1 RMVLRESG
9 ISILINCIGTPWQLA
24 VVRKIGPTRRRLP
37 SRFSC
42 LGANT
47 VALYRLL
54 SSFPASQ
61 CIPRPILSIL
71 LLIFTNSRKNPG
83 VWYVEEETNLV
94 DTAGKC
100 GPLRATHLLHVESSS
115 ILLNPP
121 AKEKPVEGTHDS
133 KLSPGCLISRL
144 NMTSSR
150 EFIDPKISSSS
161 NLLLHI

>member
-1 RMVLRESG
+1 MILGESG

-24 VVRKIGPTRRRLP
+24 VVSKIGPTRRRLP

-61 CIPRPILSIL
+61 GIPRPILSIL
-71 LLIFTNSRKNPG
+71 LLANIYKFEEEPG

-100 GPLRATHLLHVESSS
+100 GPLRRATHLLHVESSS

-121 AKEKPVEGTHDS
+121 AKEKPVEGIHDS
-133 KLSPGCLISRL
+133 KLSR
-144 NMTSSR
+144 
-150 EFIDPKISSSS
+150 DV
-161 NLLLHI
+161 